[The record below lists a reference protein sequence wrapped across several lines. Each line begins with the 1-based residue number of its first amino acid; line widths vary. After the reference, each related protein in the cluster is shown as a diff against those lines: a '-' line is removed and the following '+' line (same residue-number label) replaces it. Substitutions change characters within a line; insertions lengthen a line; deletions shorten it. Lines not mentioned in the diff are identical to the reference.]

1 MIGTRAG
8 VAVLLTLILVP
19 LIGEGGPDPS
29 TERAARGLV
38 LERAAEADAALA
50 TLERAL
56 SPGLDAARRG
66 AALVV
71 TGDVDPST
79 ELLTAAAE
87 IASAESMA
95 VAARRAVRALEGA
108 RLALGAGDP
117 VRLEL
122 AAGEVESVAAQLE
135 SSAPAA
141 DAFAEMRARAEG
153 LVGRLEEVL
162 TALEEGALDGART
175 GLAAVRADHDALA
188 AWEVELLTLPVWV
201 DTTDAMIGAVEAIVE
216 TTAAGDSA
224 AALDAADEF
233 AALAEDAAPAD
244 RALRIAIGEGGSAV
258 TAAPLAR
265 LADVLRN
272 VASARLQVA
281 SIVQTVG
288 R

>member
-8 VAVLLTLILVP
+8 VAALLTLILVP

-38 LERAAEADAALA
+38 LERAADADAALA

-71 TGDVDPST
+71 TGHADPST
-79 ELLTAAAE
+79 ELRTAAAE
-87 IASAESMA
+87 IASAESNA

-108 RLALGAGDP
+108 RQALGAGDP

-141 DAFAEMRARAEG
+141 DAFAEMRVRAER

-162 TALEEGALDGART
+162 AALDAGALVGART

-188 AWEVELLTLPVWV
+188 AWEVELVTLPVWL

-216 TTAAGDSA
+216 ATAAGDPA

-258 TAAPLAR
+258 TAAPLGR